1 MHACKL
7 FAMRYYYTT
16 ISTISIKLKS
26 RLNFVLAFDKL
37 LTVKHSRHIS
47 TPVDVWR
54 MYKQA
59 VHSTQS
65 ILYATK
71 IYVKKVAKIIGLIIP
86 IGFSLFLWIL
96 YAPSLTVSLSM
107 VIMLTTMFN
116 VCSEI
121 IKFCK
126 QRMLST
132 YIKVFFLFGRPC
144 PFVYE

>member
-1 MHACKL
+1 MPHACL
-7 FAMRYYYTT
+7 QIVSMRYYYST

-47 TPVDVWR
+47 TPVD